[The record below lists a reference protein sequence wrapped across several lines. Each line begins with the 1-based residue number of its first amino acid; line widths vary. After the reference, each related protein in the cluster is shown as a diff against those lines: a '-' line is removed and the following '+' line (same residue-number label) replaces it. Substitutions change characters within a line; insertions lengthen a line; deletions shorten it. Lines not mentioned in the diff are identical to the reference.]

1 MADDEATTPA
11 ARGAKPVTI
20 YVLTDPRHGTVFYVG
35 KTESPLQVRLR
46 GHICDALAGRSS
58 AGAIIREIVGAAL
71 RPTIRP
77 IEIVNGGEWALAE
90 KRWIAHYRSLGP
102 LCNRTNGGQGV
113 SGVLRTPD
121 WIAKGVAARR
131 ESGRAAEGTKRAAQ
145 KNRGRQHTEQTKAKM
160 SAVHKGTQAP
170 ATPRLKQ
177 SVPATEAGSSHQKRP
192 SNSVMRGAGKR
203 QSADHSEKKRLAM
216 EPHQAKLSS
225 DQIARWRDPE
235 YRARITAGMRASHA
249 ARKTARSSD

>member
-160 SAVHKGTQAP
+160 SAVHKG
-170 ATPRLKQ
+170 R
-177 SVPATEAGSSHQKRP
+177 RP
-192 SNSVMRGAGKR
+192 SDAAIEAVGARYRGRKFTPEEAVKFGNAWRGKR